1 MSKISNMLVMLQIL
15 KDGKI
20 HSIQDISQ
28 KIEVSERMVRQY
40 KIELE
45 EAGIYI
51 KSYTGKYGGYQID
64 SKLDF
69 FTIKNES
76 KEEMYLIMKKAIKEK
91 NKVWIK
97 FDSVNSGITERVIHP
112 AELFLYIDKWYIAG
126 FCELRNEIRLFKLE
140 DIKNYKALEEKYI

>member
-1 MSKISNMLVMLQIL
+1 MSKISNMLVMLQIH

-51 KSYTGKYGGYQID
+51 KSYTGRYGGYQID

-97 FDSVNSGITERVIHP
+97 FNSVNSGITERVIHP
-112 AELFLYIDKWYIAG
+112 AELFLYIDKWFIAG

-140 DIKNYKALEEKYI
+140 DIKDYKVLEEKYI